1 MKKLIALFV
10 AILIISTGIA
20 WFTSS
25 RNKTLKEAVLPKEI
39 TVYSTVSNNEMQ
51 YIANEFKQ
59 QTGITVNYQIVS
71 NLQQAVEEN
80 KGKVDF
86 VYGGSAKELNSMASA
101 GLLEKAN
108 FNFDGDISPLYKDS
122 NGYWYGTSIE
132 PIVMFYNHM
141 YMLPKD
147 APKAW
152 SDLTVEGNKGK
163 VILTPDYSNYISN
176 C

>member
-25 RNKTLKEAVLPKEI
+25 RNKMLKEAVLSKEI

-86 VYGGSAKELNSMASA
+86 VYGGSAKELNSMAS
-101 GLLEKAN
+101 G
-108 FNFDGDISPLYKDS
+108 SVY
-122 NGYWYGTSIE
+122 
-132 PIVMFYNHM
+132 
-141 YMLPKD
+141 
-147 APKAW
+147 
-152 SDLTVEGNKGK
+152 
-163 VILTPDYSNYISN
+163 
-176 C
+176 